1 MFMKKLVLLLII
13 LLSPLVFRA
22 QGILFETGTFAA
34 ALDKAKQ
41 ENKIVFL
48 DIYTTWCGPC
58 KQMAANLFPNA
69 EAGKLYNKHFVNY
82 KIDAEKGE
90 GVEVAAK
97 YKIQGY
103 PTNLFLR
110 PDGSVVY
117 TVMGAGDLK
126 WFLENGNVAIAEA
139 KDPLQWADYEA
150 KLKADKVDKEFL
162 NNYLVKGKRLGENT
176 DEGLNRYAAKYL
188 SKKLKDEDILF
199 LLEHNQTMDN
209 KAYALLEKNKAAVN
223 KLKAAEVPDFF
234 KYYSES
240 LVPRTIEKLAEQKD
254 EAGFKK
260 IILGYVASNSST
272 PKMDGWFY
280 AKAFYERLGDATKM
294 EVFKLL
300 RTNEMM
306 NTPVTQFRQEDTIKL
321 KEYLMTIKRQLDQSK
336 VSEAEQREYIERFQK
351 QNPQM
356 TKIAS
361 INAAMDLNEMAWNV
375 YETTN
380 KQMYK
385 DAIKWSEKSLEL
397 FGGTDA
403 VTRTSLL
410 DTYAHLLYRQ
420 GQKAEAVKQQEQALA
435 LAKSAN
441 NSELVQ
447 KTEAALQQM
456 KAGSL

>member
-1 MFMKKLVLLLII
+1 MIMKKLVLFFITF
-13 LLSPLVFRA
+13 LSPLVFWA
-22 QGILFETGTFAA
+22 QGILFENGTFAA

-48 DIYTTWCGPC
+48 DVYTTWCGPC

-90 GVEVAAK
+90 GIEVAEK

-103 PTNLFLR
+103 PTNLFLK
-110 PDGSVVY
+110 PDGAVVY

-126 WFLENGNVAIAEA
+126 WFLENANVAIAES
-139 KDPLQWADYEA
+139 KDPLDWADYEA
-150 KLKADKVDKEFL
+150 KLNSNKIDKEFL
-162 NNYLVKGKRLGENT
+162 KHYLVKGKRLGKNT
-176 DEGLNRYAAKYL
+176 DKGLDLYVDKYIG
-188 SKKLKDEDILF
+188 KKIKDEDINF

-209 KAYALLEKNKAAVN
+209 KAYAVLDKNKVAVN

-234 KYYSES
+234 VYYTES
-240 LVPRTIEKLAEQKD
+240 LVPGTIEKLAAEKN
-254 EAGFKK
+254 EAAFKN
-260 IILGYVASNSST
+260 IVLGYVAGNSST
-272 PKMDGWFY
+272 PKMDSWFY
-280 AKAFYERLGDATKM
+280 SNAFYERLGDETKM

-306 NTPVTQFRQEDTIKL
+306 NTSITEFKREDTAKFGAF
-321 KEYLMTIKRQLDQSK
+321 LMTIRRQLAQDKMPADQQ
-336 VSEAEQREYIERFQK
+336 EEYIASLK
-351 QNPQM
+351 AQNPQM

-361 INAAMDLNEMAWNV
+361 INAAMNLNEMAWNV
-375 YETTN
+375 YETNN

-385 DAIKWSEKSLEL
+385 DAIKWSEKSLVL

-403 VTRTSLL
+403 ITRASLL

-420 GQKAEAVKQQEQALA
+420 GQKAEAVKQQEQALY

-441 NSELVQ
+441 NSDLIK
-447 KTEAALQQM
+447 KTEAALLQM
-456 KAGSL
+456 RAGSL